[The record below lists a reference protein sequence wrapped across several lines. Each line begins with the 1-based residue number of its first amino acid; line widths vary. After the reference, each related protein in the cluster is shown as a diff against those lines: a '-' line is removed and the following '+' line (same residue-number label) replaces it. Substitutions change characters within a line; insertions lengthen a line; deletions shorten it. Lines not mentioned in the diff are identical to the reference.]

1 MSQEIL
7 EKNLTPMME
16 QWASC
21 KKIAKEALLFFRL
34 GDFYEAFHD
43 DAVVIAR
50 ELELTLT
57 KRQGVP
63 MCGVPWH
70 AAENYIDRLVAK
82 GYPVAIADQVEDP
95 KQAKGLVKRAVTRF
109 VTPGTVIN
117 SSLLSE
123 KTNNYLVSF
132 AQVGAVFG
140 LATLDLTTGEFKVT
154 EIENERELKSE
165 IYRLRP
171 AELLTSE
178 KFQKKHEKLFEEAKE
193 SFRVLLSCGQEWSF
207 DHKHAY
213 AFLVDHFQVHHLDG
227 FGLKGMVAAINA
239 AGALLAYVQ
248 EELSLPVTHIRTIK
262 AYSTADTLSID
273 WVSQRNLELFETLHG
288 DQTLLKVI
296 DRTQTPM
303 GGRELRQW
311 LKHPLLSVQ
320 EITKRQDGIEALTF
334 APTALAKLRGG
345 LRGVRD
351 LERLMMKVTAGFAT
365 PRDLV
370 ALSSSLKQVA
380 PIKEIICQI
389 GSALIYECSEQLT
402 DMKELVELLERALV
416 DEPPLRLTDGHIF
429 RDGFYPS
436 LDELRTIT
444 KNGREWIA
452 RYQNQIREEYGIK
465 TLKVGFNKI
474 FGYYIEVSRGQ
485 AHLMPDIFQRRQ
497 TLVNNERF
505 ISPELKEYEG
515 KVLTAQDR
523 METMESDLFLKL
535 RQKIAESAEPVC
547 KIARSLAT
555 IDTLSSLAEI
565 ARAHDY
571 VRPVVDESEKLEIVE
586 GRHPIVELSLP
597 KEQFI
602 PNDIQLDGEKE
613 LLMLITGPNMAGKS
627 TYIRQVAMIVIMAQM
642 GAFIPARKGHIG
654 IVDKIFTRIGAS
666 DDLSRGQSTFMV
678 EMSETANIL
687 NNATSRSLVILDEIG
702 RGTSTYD
709 GVAIAWA
716 VAEYLLKTDGRQAK
730 TLFATHYFELTGLEK
745 MIDGAVN
752 YHAGVKEWND
762 EIIFLH
768 KIERGAA
775 DRSYGIHVAR
785 LAGLP
790 APVITRARQ
799 ILGELEQDGGRK
811 SNKRKVLQ
819 AVEKQLLLFE
829 S

>member
-1 MSQEIL
+1 
-7 EKNLTPMME
+7 
-16 QWASC
+16 
-21 KKIAKEALLFFRL
+21 
-34 GDFYEAFHD
+34 
-43 DAVVIAR
+43 
-50 ELELTLT
+50 
-57 KRQGVP
+57 
-63 MCGVPWH
+63 
-70 AAENYIDRLVAK
+70 
-82 GYPVAIADQVEDP
+82 
-95 KQAKGLVKRAVTRF
+95 
-109 VTPGTVIN
+109 
-117 SSLLSE
+117 
-123 KTNNYLVSF
+123 
-132 AQVGAVFG
+132 
-140 LATLDLTTGEFKVT
+140 
-154 EIENERELKSE
+154 
-165 IYRLRP
+165 
-171 AELLTSE
+171 
-178 KFQKKHEKLFEEAKE
+178 
-193 SFRVLLSCGQEWSF
+193 
-207 DHKHAY
+207 
-213 AFLVDHFQVHHLDG
+213 
-227 FGLKGMVAAINA
+227 
-239 AGALLAYVQ
+239 
-248 EELSLPVTHIRTIK
+248 
-262 AYSTADTLSID
+262 
-273 WVSQRNLELFETLHG
+273 
-288 DQTLLKVI
+288 
-296 DRTQTPM
+296 
-303 GGRELRQW
+303 
-311 LKHPLLSVQ
+311 
-320 EITKRQDGIEALTF
+320 
-334 APTALAKLRGG
+334 
-345 LRGVRD
+345 
-351 LERLMMKVTAGFAT
+351 MMKVTSGFAM

-370 ALSSSLKQVA
+370 ALGSSLKQVG

-389 GSALIYECSEQLT
+389 GSALIYECSEQLV
-402 DMKELVELLERALV
+402 DMRELVDLIGRALV

-429 RDGFYPS
+429 RDGFYPA
-436 LDELRTIT
+436 LDELRSIT

-452 RYQNQIREEYGIK
+452 RYQNQIRDEYGIK

-523 METMESDLFLKL
+523 MEMMESDLFQKL
-535 RQKIAESAEPVC
+535 RLKVAESAEQVC
-547 KIARSLAT
+547 QIARSLAT

-571 VRPVVDESEKLEIVE
+571 VRPIVDESDKLEIIE
-586 GRHPIVELSLP
+586 GRHPIVEHSLP

-602 PNDIQLDGEKE
+602 PNDTGLDGEKE
-613 LLMLITGPNMAGKS
+613 QLMLITGPNMAGKS
-627 TYIRQVAMIVIMAQM
+627 TYIRQVAMIVILAQM
-642 GAFIPARKGHIG
+642 GAFIPARKSHIG
-654 IVDKIFTRIGAS
+654 IIDKIFTRIGAS

-745 MIDGAVN
+745 MIKGAVN
-752 YHAGVKEWND
+752 YHAAVKEWND

-768 KIERGAA
+768 KIDRGAA

-790 APVITRARQ
+790 TPVITRARQ

-811 SNKRKVLQ
+811 SSKRKVLQ